1 MAATFSQQQSAK
13 IGGEDAG
20 CIQPRKA
27 SEVRRQRGCLEK
39 RCVGRSA
46 CLHPGL
52 PLTRVPRSHAESPFI
67 RPHTCA
73 VPQCTVAT
81 CLFSELPRRVL
92 LGNPPVVRAYK
103 RAEASRS
110 LGSLAPFAA
119 NGTST

>member
-13 IGGEDAG
+13 AGGEDAG
-20 CIQPRKA
+20 CIQPRKV
-27 SEVRRQRGCLEK
+27 SEARRQKGCLEK

-73 VPQCTVAT
+73 VLGRMVVAR
-81 CLFSELPRRVL
+81 LFSELPSRVL
-92 LGNPPVVRAYK
+92 LGNSEGGRA
-103 RAEASRS
+103 
-110 LGSLAPFAA
+110 
-119 NGTST
+119 